1 MACNERGGELL
12 AVELPGRESRRAE
25 PRYRTLSV
33 AAEALFPVLAPKLN
47 ESVPYVVVGHSMG
60 AALSRS
66 PSRSALS
73 LSPFLALSLSLC
85 SLSLLSLSAL
95 SGFLALWAP
104 KPEDSHAR
112 LPPGVRHVDAV

>member
-66 PSRSALS
+66 PSRSRS
-73 LSPFLALSLSLC
+73 
-85 SLSLLSLSAL
+85 LSLSAL